1 MRIQTRIGVLWLG
14 LSLAAASSSIAVT
27 APSPE
32 PDDEPAVRLTP
43 VASELGDQ
51 AIQRRVETRLEEE
64 KLLHAAGP
72 WVDVQQGIVT
82 LEGKVAHVWARDQ
95 AIALALEQPD
105 VVAVEDR
112 LTIASAESDEE
123 LGRELAKQV
132 RRYVFFTVFD
142 DVNLSVEDGHVVL
155 IGKVTQPYKRKE
167 LEERLQR
174 VLGVQSLEN
183 ELVVLDVSINDRQLR
198 RALAYRIYG
207 DPLFRPFASR
217 VNPPVHIIVEDGR
230 VLLRGAVRSK
240 VEKAKAGHIARSTFG
255 VFSVTNELSVDS

>member
-1 MRIQTRIGVLWLG
+1 MKLQKRIGALCLG
-14 LSLAAASSSIAVT
+14 LTIASASLSLAGT
-27 APSPE
+27 APRPK
-32 PDDEPAVRLTP
+32 DE
-43 VASELGDQ
+43 
-51 AIQRRVETRLEEE
+51 AIQQSVEAQLEKA

-72 WVDVQQGIVT
+72 WVDVQDGVVT
-82 LEGKVAHVWARDQ
+82 FEGMVKHVWARDR
-95 AIALALEQPD
+95 AIELALEQPN

-112 LTIASAESDEE
+112 LTIAKAESDEA
-123 LGRELAKQV
+123 LGKELAKQV

-142 DVNLSVEDGHVVL
+142 DVNLSVEEGNVVV

-167 LEERLQR
+167 LEERLQK
-174 VLGVQSLEN
+174 VMGVQSLVN
-183 ELVVLDVSINDRQLR
+183 ELDVLDVSFNDQQIR
-198 RALAYRIYG
+198 RSLAYRIYR

-230 VLLRGAVRSK
+230 VVLRGAVRSK